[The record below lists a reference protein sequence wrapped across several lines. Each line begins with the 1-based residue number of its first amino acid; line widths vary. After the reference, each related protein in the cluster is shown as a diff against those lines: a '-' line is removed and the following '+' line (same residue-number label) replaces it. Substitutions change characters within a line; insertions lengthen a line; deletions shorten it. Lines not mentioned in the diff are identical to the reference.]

1 MEINETNISMI
12 RGDSETI
19 TVYCEDNNGAKV
31 NFETGDTIYLT
42 VKQSVNSERKILQK
56 IITEFV
62 NGEAIIEIFPEDT
75 KDFSFR
81 AYVYDIQLTRADGT
95 VTTIIPPSDF
105 VIEGEVTCQ

>member
-42 VKQSVNSERKILQK
+42 VKQSVNSERKYCK
-56 IITEFV
+56 
-62 NGEAIIEIFPEDT
+62 
-75 KDFSFR
+75 R
-81 AYVYDIQLTRADGT
+81 
-95 VTTIIPPSDF
+95 
-105 VIEGEVTCQ
+105 